1 MRKLS
6 MTNAQCIHRL
16 MGAMKTEPSR
26 NFTSEEL
33 ASIVYGDLLA
43 EAKRLAAI
51 AEDYLAR
58 GTDPTSELNGLIEQ
72 ASALNAAK

>member
-1 MRKLS
+1 
-6 MTNAQCIHRL
+6 
-16 MGAMKTEPSR
+16 MGAMKIEPSR
-26 NFTSEEL
+26 NFTPEEL

-51 AEDYLAR
+51 ARRLLGAR
-58 GTDPTSELNGLIEQ
+58 ERHRRPKSNGLIEQ